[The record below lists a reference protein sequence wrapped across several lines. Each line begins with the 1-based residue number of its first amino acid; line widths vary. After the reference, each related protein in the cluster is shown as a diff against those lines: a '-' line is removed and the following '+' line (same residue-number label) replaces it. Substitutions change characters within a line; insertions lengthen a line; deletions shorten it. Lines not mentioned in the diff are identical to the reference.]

1 MKIVCVGDSNTYG
14 YDPRSFIG
22 DRYDESTRWTGL
34 LQSAG
39 FEVVNLGMNGAQIPY
54 RPASVEY
61 LKQRLEPL
69 RPMDHVTLMLGSN
82 DLLMGFPPEQAALR
96 MANLLDALTDYP
108 VLLLAPIRM
117 QPGAWVESP
126 EIVEAVEKLASHC
139 AALAEKRGLPFF
151 DPGLCDLTYDG
162 VHLSPEGH
170 RQFAERLM
178 KRLEQ

>member
-1 MKIVCVGDSNTYG
+1 MKLVCVGDSNTYG

-34 LQSAG
+34 LKSAG

-69 RPMDHVTLMLGSN
+69 RPMDHVPLMLGSN
-82 DLLMGFPPEQAALR
+82 DLLMAPP
-96 MANLLDALTDYP
+96 
-108 VLLLAPIRM
+108 RM

-126 EIVEAVEKLASHC
+126 EIIEAVEKLASHC

>member
-1 MKIVCVGDSNTYG
+1 MKLVCVGDSNTYG
-14 YDPRSFIG
+14 YDPRSYVG
-22 DRYDESTRWTGL
+22 DRYDADTRWTGL
-34 LQSAG
+34 LQSKG

-54 RPASVEY
+54 RPSSVEY

-69 RPMDHVTLMLGSN
+69 RPMEYVTVMLGSN
-82 DLLMGFPPEQAALR
+82 DLLMGFSPEQAALR

-108 VLLLAPIRM
+108 VLLIAPPRM

-126 EIVEAVEKLASHC
+126 ETIEAVERLASHY
-139 AALAEKRGLPFF
+139 AALAKKRGLPFF

-162 VHLSPEGH
+162 VHLSPDGH

-178 KRLEQ
+178 RALER

>member
-22 DRYDESTRWTGL
+22 DRYDADTRWTGRL
-34 LQSAG
+34 KTAG

-54 RPASVEY
+54 RAASVQH
-61 LKQRLEPL
+61 LIGQLEPL
-69 RPMDHVTLMLGSN
+69 RPLDAVTVMLGSN
-82 DLLMGFPPEQAALR
+82 DLLMGFSPEQAAIR
-96 MANLLDALTDYP
+96 MANLLDRLADFP
-108 VLLLAPIRM
+108 VWLIAPPRM

-126 EIVEAVEKLASHC
+126 EIIEAAEKLAAHY
-139 AALAEKRGLPFF
+139 AALAKKQGLPFH
-151 DPGLCDLTYDG
+151 DPGLCDLAYDG

-178 KRLEQ
+178 KALER